1 MKTVPQYAPC
11 FCSYLSMC
19 QRKNRFSLSGKE
31 GGCGKQAISTLFYFF
46 NWRMVRATA
55 HRCSGCPL
63 PRGPS
68 KTPPGGWNA
77 ARAHCQAMH
86 PPRDTFSYGLSIRQ
100 AMPPEAAT
108 GQKDHNFLMHKEVPY
123 GLAGTLRVGN
133 VAKHSRKETNKSG
146 KKQPQKEPPQK
157 QGLRVPGTEFVQK
170 LSWLL

>member
-1 MKTVPQYAPC
+1 MLHVSVAICQCVKGKIGSLLAGKKVVVENRLFLLYFIFLIEGWSGPLLIGVLAVPCHEAP
-11 FCSYLSMC
+11 
-19 QRKNRFSLSGKE
+19 
-31 GGCGKQAISTLFYFF
+31 A
-46 NWRMVRATA
+46 
-55 HRCSGCPL
+55 
-63 PRGPS
+63 RGPLGAGMQ
-68 KTPPGGWNA
+68 PEP
-77 ARAHCQAMH
+77 HCQAMH

-170 LSWLL
+170 LS